1 MFPTCSIFCPGR
13 VRAALDIWKQY
24 LSLIGCSSISST
36 RQQGSTMYDA
46 LHLHLLRL
54 RSACEAPAKNRTA
67 QQYWQTKQRRA
78 QCDARVF
85 YPLPAWGIFALEM
98 FRTLAT
104 QRPQVCRGGRRQ
116 DKTNNHENQTIY
128 VCVYVPIR
136 AQLSSS
142 SATAVHGIV
151 YPFCHEAATGE
162 ASCRTI
168 PTLLAAHNS
177 AERKALPRPTR

>member
-1 MFPTCSIFCPGR
+1 LGALRYPRRASKGPQCMMPSIFTC
-13 VRAALDIWKQY
+13 
-24 LSLIGCSSISST
+24 C
-36 RQQGSTMYDA
+36 
-46 LHLHLLRL
+46 
-54 RSACEAPAKNRTA
+54 ACEAPAKNRTA

-128 VCVYVPIR
+128 VCVYMPIR
-136 AQLSSS
+136 RVASRVLQQINLGLRVRVRVRVSVSRVAALSLL
-142 SATAVHGIV
+142 
-151 YPFCHEAATGE
+151 C
-162 ASCRTI
+162 
-168 PTLLAAHNS
+168 TLQINS
-177 AERKALPRPTR
+177 